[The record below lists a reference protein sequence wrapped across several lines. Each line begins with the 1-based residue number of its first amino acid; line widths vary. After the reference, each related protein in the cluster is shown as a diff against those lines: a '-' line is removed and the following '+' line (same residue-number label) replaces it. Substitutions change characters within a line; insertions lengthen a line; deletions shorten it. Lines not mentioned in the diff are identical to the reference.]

1 MEPTTKN
8 TIMKKEQQ
16 KKNEEEKS
24 TNKCKYNEPCS
35 KNKLCGDCG
44 ADRYSSEQYEESVEN
59 FKIDRKMVLD
69 STF

>member
-1 MEPTTKN
+1 MDPKN
-8 TIMKKEQQ
+8 TKMKKEQQ
-16 KKNEEEKS
+16 KKNKQEKS
-24 TNKCKYNEPCS
+24 VERC

-44 ADRYSSEQYEESVEN
+44 ADRYASEQYEESVEN